1 MKSIRSH
8 VCGKTRSILGV
19 AALAATIGA
28 FPALAQDEDFPE
40 VGEQVPITVL
50 INASP
55 WFSGYEAA
63 VALYEEQTGNEV
75 ELDVTPY
82 SGMLEKARNAVRG
95 TESTHQLLNID
106 GGWTVEFFEG
116 GSLTPLNEIDP
127 AFKLPEQVFA
137 CGNTHWWNADKRWR
151 TPEGG
156 RLYGVP
162 PNCNTH
168 MQVYRADVYDA
179 AKLTPP
185 LSVDEVAE
193 SCKAVQQASGLYG
206 YVTRGER
213 GSIRFEWSPYLLA
226 HGADIA
232 ADMENGDYTVTV
244 NSPET
249 LTALTKFLDIIK
261 GCGPEN
267 VAALTQNDVIQLMQA
282 GKAAEIQVVVAAMS
296 SLTDPAKS
304 TVAGKL
310 GAVPNPT
317 VGGKRLASPIGNWI
331 SAIPQNITPEEKQA
345 ALAFVKWFVS
355 KPAQEA
361 YVEAGGVPVRG
372 DVLEPLADDPA
383 YFWVKAYLS
392 NLDGA
397 VSLFGYAEAA
407 EVNDVLGLRL
417 NQALIGELSPAAAL
431 NTAAAEIE
439 AIFTKSGRKT
449 GRLADLAQ

>member
-1 MKSIRSH
+1 MK
-8 VCGKTRSILGV
+8 KTPGWACQRWRLKLS
-19 AALAATIGA
+19 AALLAVGFAAT
-28 FPALAQDEDFPE
+28 PVLAQEDFPD

-63 VALYEEQTGNEV
+63 VALYEEQTGNVV

-95 TESTHQLLNID
+95 AESTHQLLNID
-106 GGWTVEFFEG
+106 GGWTVEFYEAG
-116 GSLTPLNEIDP
+116 TLTPLNEIDP
-127 AFKLPEQVFA
+127 EFKLPQEVFA
-137 CGNTHWWNADKRWR
+137 CGLTHWWNAEKRWR

-156 RLYGVP
+156 ALYGVP

-168 MQVYRADVYDA
+168 MQVYRTDIYEQ

-185 LSVDEVAE
+185 VSVDDVAGN
-193 SCKAVQQASGLYG
+193 CKAVQEASGLYG

-244 NSPET
+244 NSPEA
-249 LTALTKFLDIIK
+249 LTALTKFLAILK
-261 GCGPEN
+261 GCGPDN
-267 VAALTQNDVIQLMQA
+267 VAALTQNDVIQLMAA

-304 TVAGKL
+304 VVAGKL
-310 GAVPNPT
+310 GAVPNPI
-317 VGGKRLASPIGNWI
+317 VDGKKLPSPIGNWV
-331 SAIPQNITPEEKQA
+331 SAIPQNISKEQKEA
-345 ALAFVKWFVS
+345 ALAFLKWFVS

-361 YVEAGGVPVRG
+361 YVEAGGVPIRG
-372 DVLEPLADDPA
+372 DVLEPLADEQD

-397 VSLFGYAEAA
+397 VSLFGYSEAA
-407 EVNDVLGLRL
+407 EVNEVLGLRL
-417 NQALIGELSPAAAL
+417 NQALIGELTPAAAL

-439 AIFTKSGRKT
+439 AIFRKSGRKT
-449 GRLADLAQ
+449 GRLPDLAE

>member
-1 MKSIRSH
+1 MDRTFRMG
-8 VCGKTRSILGV
+8 CRRGRLTLG
-19 AALAATIGA
+19 AALMATGLAAT
-28 FPALAQDEDFPE
+28 PALAQEEFPE
-40 VGEQVPITVL
+40 VGEQVPITIL

-95 TESTHQLLNID
+95 AESTHQLLNID
-106 GGWTVEFFEG
+106 GGWTVEFYEAG
-116 GSLTPLNEIDP
+116 TLTPLSEIDP
-127 AFKLPEQVFA
+127 EFKLPEEAFA
-137 CGNTHWWNADKRWR
+137 CGLTHWWNADKRWR
-151 TPEGG
+151 TPDGG
-156 RLYGVP
+156 ALYGVP

-168 MQVYRADVYDA
+168 MQVYRKDVYEE

-185 LSVDEVAE
+185 VSVDDVAAR
-193 SCKAVQQASGLYG
+193 CKAVQQASGLYG

-244 NSPET
+244 NSPEA

-267 VAALTQNDVIQLMQA
+267 VAALTQNDVIQLMAA

-304 TVAGKL
+304 VVAGKL

-317 VGGKRLASPIGNWI
+317 VDGRKRPSPIGNWV
-331 SAIPQNITPEEKQA
+331 SAIPQNISPEEKQA
-345 ALAFVKWFVS
+345 ALAFLKWFVS
-355 KPAQEA
+355 KPAQQA

-372 DVLEPLADDPA
+372 DVLEPLADEED

-407 EVNDVLGLRL
+407 KVDEVLGLRL
-417 NQALIGELSPAAAL
+417 NQALIGELTPAAAL

-439 AIFTKSGRKT
+439 AIFKSSGRKT
-449 GRLADLAQ
+449 GRLPDLAQ